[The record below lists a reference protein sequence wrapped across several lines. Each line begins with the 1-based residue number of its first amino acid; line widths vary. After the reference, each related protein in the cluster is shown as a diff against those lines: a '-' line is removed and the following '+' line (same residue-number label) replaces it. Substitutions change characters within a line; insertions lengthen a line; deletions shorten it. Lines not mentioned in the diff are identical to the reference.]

1 VEGQILRIVRATV
14 GRDCVRWERAE
25 TKTKASVDVAAGI
38 KGGATNRIVETE
50 GTEITGSVA
59 GSQHDAE
66 TDSSTLAQQSSMV
79 IAMASGQG
87 QNGITT
93 LTNVIAK
100 RNRVTG
106 RRDLRIGGSV
116 TWVAF

>member
-1 VEGQILRIVRATV
+1 VRATA
-14 GRDCVRWERAE
+14 GRDGVRWERVE
-25 TKTKASVDVAAGI
+25 TKPKASVDVTAGVN
-38 KGGATNRIVETE
+38 GGATKKIVDTE
-50 GTEITGSVA
+50 GTETTASAA

-79 IAMASGQG
+79 IVMASGQG

-106 RRDLRIGGSV
+106 RRDLRIGGAV